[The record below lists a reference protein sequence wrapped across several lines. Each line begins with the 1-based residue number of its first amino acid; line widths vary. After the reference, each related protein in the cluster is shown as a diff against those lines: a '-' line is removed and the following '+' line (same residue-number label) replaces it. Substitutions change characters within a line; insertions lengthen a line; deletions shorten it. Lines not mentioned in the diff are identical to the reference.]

1 MKLAIYVRR
10 SRNTSCLF
18 QYHWKSILWQYMF
31 VAINVSQKHLLP
43 QISFMINV
51 LPKTS
56 DMFNVLHLGNCR
68 SDREC
73 KAIIATILPLHNL
86 ESGWDLLNQY
96 FPIQKCWIGSW
107 NFYLHCVRCTCLNS
121 FYWAATLGLW
131 KMENL
136 KQKESDL
143 GPWTCSCCRSENV
156 VKMFSRYL
164 VNICNNTS
172 ETVLCGCPDCVFPC
186 NSGAATQKVDFS
198 RINRKTFMRL
208 IERPASDQ
216 SESLARQT
224 WLQIPKLPAF
234 NMDKHS

>member
-43 QISFMINV
+43 QISFMIKVLPKTSDMINM

-73 KAIIATILPLHNL
+73 KAIIASILPLHNL
-86 ESGWDLLNQY
+86 ESGWDVLNQY

-121 FYWAATLGLW
+121 FYWAATLELW

-172 ETVLCGCPDCVFPC
+172 ETVLCGCPDCVTHAILVLRHKRLIF
-186 NSGAATQKVDFS
+186 T
-198 RINRKTFMRL
+198 RINRNTFMRL

-224 WLQIPKLPAF
+224 
-234 NMDKHS
+234 

>member
-1 MKLAIYVRR
+1 MCCIWVIADQTASARQ
-10 SRNTSCLF
+10 S
-18 QYHWKSILWQYMF
+18 
-31 VAINVSQKHLLP
+31 LP
-43 QISFMINV
+43 PSF
-51 LPKTS
+51 PCT
-56 DMFNVLHLGNCR
+56 
-68 SDREC
+68 
-73 KAIIATILPLHNL
+73 IAMHL
-86 ESGWDLLNQY
+86 ESGWDVLNQY

-172 ETVLCGCPDCVFPC
+172 ETVLCGCPDCVTHAILVLRHKRLIF
-186 NSGAATQKVDFS
+186 T
-198 RINRKTFMRL
+198 RINRNTFMRL

-224 WLQIPKLPAF
+224 
-234 NMDKHS
+234 

>member
-1 MKLAIYVRR
+1 M
-10 SRNTSCLF
+10 CCP
-18 QYHWKSILWQYMF
+18 
-31 VAINVSQKHLLP
+31 KHLICCIWVIADQTASARQSLP
-43 QISFMINV
+43 PSF
-51 LPKTS
+51 PCT
-56 DMFNVLHLGNCR
+56 
-68 SDREC
+68 
-73 KAIIATILPLHNL
+73 IAMHL
-86 ESGWDLLNQY
+86 ESGRDVLNQY

-172 ETVLCGCPDCVFPC
+172 ETVLCGCSDCVFPC
-186 NSGAATQKVDFS
+186 YSVTATQKVDFL
-198 RINRKTFMRL
+198 RINRKTNQHQTNLKVWPDKLDSKYQSCQLSIWTNIARL
-208 IERPASDQ
+208 
-216 SESLARQT
+216 
-224 WLQIPKLPAF
+224 
-234 NMDKHS
+234 

>member
-43 QISFMINV
+43 QISFMINM

-73 KAIIATILPLHNL
+73 KAIIASILPLHNL
-86 ESGWDLLNQY
+86 ESGWDVLNQY

-121 FYWAATLGLW
+121 FYWAATLELW

-172 ETVLCGCPDCVFPC
+172 ETVLCGCPDCVTHAILVLRHKRLIFR
-186 NSGAATQKVDFS
+186 G
-198 RINRKTFMRL
+198 L
-208 IERPASDQ
+208 IERPASIRPIWKFGPTNLTPNTKVASFQ
-216 SESLARQT
+216 YGQT
-224 WLQIPKLPAF
+224 
-234 NMDKHS
+234 